1 MRKVKEINSK
11 LSAIRNS
18 YGDTKNSA
26 EDIYDRYLQDVSEFG
41 QTYGKKLD
49 EFLDKRKKKRE
60 NKKDIFEELL
70 SIVENFISVDDR
82 YTTNDKYR
90 IKQKIKRY
98 TKESI
103 SVTLEASKEIIQEN
117 VKKIFFAG
125 EGICGANSR
134 IPNDTLT
141 IKPSEIDFL
150 DVLTIDLTSNMGL
163 LVYEP
168 EIPNIGKQKV
178 NRELY
183 KSFTQGTYTFTTQNQ
198 NTLFTSSWNS
208 VNQVFQISGLKQN
221 AVVEVN
227 DFFNDYFSSIELPDI
242 TGITKTAMLLTLQ
255 GDKTVSLKFKNG
267 INILERLLK
276 KLFAIAGSPTDKK
289 NIKNQNASKLFDE
302 NEEFI
307 DDYFDFDIIDDV
319 DFETEDAII
328 RNVIKFIDC
337 NNFEIPTNTDIIED
351 FSFLTKKRNIDDL
364 VDETLEK
371 AANDAHE
378 QSDGSI
384 PSENFNIS
392 LINDFIK
399 NLPKALVLNVL
410 SPKLFLPIVIIYKS
424 FKATVNQ
431 VIETKELMK
440 KLSKLFYN
448 IIKDLFWKFITEFWK
463 RIKVELLNFVRFLV
477 IQILKSKYKR
487 YINILTAIFE
497 ILKSSNINSLNN
509 TKNLFDEIS
518 KTIEKSLSVKGSLN
532 VPGLLLANSDLL
544 PGMSKQK
551 ILVDAVEFLESKN
564 ISTADIYGQKNNI
577 VTIMES
583 VIDSLIQ
590 NLDKVS
596 YVKASNK
603 TTILPSPSGPVVIPQ
618 GLLTV
623 TGKLF

>member
-11 LSAIRNS
+11 LNAIRNS
-18 YGDTKNSA
+18 YGDRKSIVD
-26 EDIYDRYLQDVSEFG
+26 DIYDKYLQDIGQFG

-70 SIVENFISVDDR
+70 SIVENFISVDGK
-82 YTTNDKYR
+82 YTTNDKYK

-98 TKESI
+98 TNESI
-103 SVTLEASKEIIQEN
+103 SVTLESSKEIIQEN

-134 IPNDTLT
+134 IPNDSITL
-141 IKPSEIDFL
+141 KPSEIDFL
-150 DVLTIDLTSNMGL
+150 DVLTIDLNSNMGL
-163 LVYEP
+163 LVYET
-168 EIPNIGKQKV
+168 EAPNIGKRKV

-183 KSFTQGTYTFTTQNQ
+183 KSFTQGTFNFVTQNQ
-198 NTLFTSSWNS
+198 NTLFTSNWNAA
-208 VNQVFQISGLKQN
+208 NQVFQITGLKQN
-221 AVVEVN
+221 TVIDVN

-242 TGITKTAMLLTLQ
+242 SGITKTAMLLTLQ
-255 GDKTVSLKFKNG
+255 GDDSMSLKFKNG
-267 INILERLLK
+267 INILDRLLK
-276 KLFAIAGSPTDKK
+276 KLFAIAGSKTDKN
-289 NIKNQNASKLFDE
+289 NIKNQNPSNLFDE
-302 NEEFI
+302 NDEFI

-319 DFETEDAII
+319 DFETEDARI

-337 NNFEIPTNTDIIED
+337 NNFEIPTNTEIIED

-371 AANDAHE
+371 TANDAHE
-378 QSDGSI
+378 QSDGTI
-384 PSENFNIS
+384 PAESFNIS

-399 NLPKALVLNVL
+399 NLPKALVMNVL

-424 FKATVNQ
+424 FKATADQ
-431 VIETKELMK
+431 IIETKELMK
-440 KLSKLFYN
+440 KLSKLFFN
-448 IIKDLFWKFITEFWK
+448 IIKELFWKFITEFWK

-487 YINILTAIFE
+487 YINILSAIFD
-497 ILKSSNINSLNN
+497 ILKSANINSLNN
-509 TKNLFDEIS
+509 SKSLFDEIS
-518 KTIEKSLSVKGSLN
+518 KTIENSLKVKNSLN
-532 VPGLLLANSDLL
+532 VPGLLLANSDFL

-551 ILVDAVEFLESKN
+551 ILVDAVEFLEANN

-583 VIDSLIQ
+583 VVDSLIQ

-603 TTILPSPSGPVVIPQ
+603 TIVLPSPSGPVVIPQ

-623 TGKLF
+623 IGKIF